1 MHILIRPRKPWL
13 ALAMSFVLP
22 GFGQIYNGDAN
33 KAIWLFLAFAL
44 LSIPVV
50 SFVALY
56 LSGGWMMPILV
67 ASLLIALAIWIYG
80 MVDAWRSACGKTNY
94 SPVAWQISGIYALV
108 FLCCLLAQ
116 WFLIDYV
123 RNHLVQSFY
132 IPSNSMEPGILR
144 GDILFADM
152 RYNCPGC
159 KSEVRRG
166 DIAIFVYPN
175 NRTRYYIKRIV
186 ALPGDSVRIEG
197 HRIWIN
203 EQSLTTAE
211 KQVGAGLLITESID
225 GRKWQVRWSQAKP
238 QSENLKLVVPAG
250 QVFVLGDNRSS
261 AHDSRRFGTVPLA
274 DVVGK
279 ARQIWF
285 SKEPDARVRWKRFG
299 TVPE

>member
-80 MVDAWRSACGKTNY
+80 MVDAWRSACRKTNY